1 LLSIIIKDFLEPF
14 SYLIYSIA
22 FLLEYRSNK
31 LIKEKVLLIYY
42 IIATGLLTYAA
53 FLALEYASNIIGNNN
68 NWLYNIHYFLSAVAL
83 GYYFNNLLVNKSKKR
98 IVAVLFSLVAIN
110 FIITDF
116 IITRPFFNSASTAF
130 LFLSVVGASLMYLHE
145 LLINMSE
152 KNILLNFNLWLIS
165 GYIIYFLGG
174 FFIILSY
181 SYLTDKLTSDQET
194 ILGYLWSV
202 LNVLLFV
209 TSIITLSSH
218 LWIAYWK
225 KSQ

>member
-1 LLSIIIKDFLEPF
+1 LLSIIIRDFLEPF
-14 SYLIYSIA
+14 SYLIYAIA
-22 FLLEYRSNK
+22 FLLEYRSNR
-31 LIKEKVLLIYY
+31 LIREKVLLIYY

-53 FLALEYASNIIGNNN
+53 MIAIDYETGTEGNN
-68 NWLYNIHYFLSAVAL
+68 NWLYNIHYFLSAVVMC
-83 GYYFNNLLVNKSKKR
+83 YYFNNILASKSKKK
-98 IVAVLFSLVAIN
+98 IITVLFSLVTVY

-116 IITRPFFNSASTAF
+116 IITKPYFNSTSAAF
-130 LFLSVVGASLMYLHE
+130 LFLSMVVASLMYLHE
-145 LLINMSE
+145 ILINMSE

-194 ILGYLWSV
+194 ILGDLWSV

-218 LWIAYWK
+218 LWITYRK

>member
-22 FLLEYRSNK
+22 LLLEYRSNK
-31 LIKEKVLLIYY
+31 LMREKVLLIYY
-42 IIATGLLTYAA
+42 IIATCLLTYAA
-53 FLALEYASNIIGNNN
+53 FLALQYASDSTGNN
-68 NWLYNIHYFLSAVAL
+68 NWLYNIHYFLSAVVL
-83 GYYFNNLLVNKSKKR
+83 GYYFNNLLVARSKKR
-98 IVAVLFSLVAIN
+98 IVSVLFSLVAIN

-116 IITRPFFNSASTAF
+116 IITRPFFNSTSTAF
-130 LFLSVVGASLMYLHE
+130 LFLSMVIASLMYLHE
-145 LLINMSE
+145 LLIKMSE
-152 KNILLNFNLWLIS
+152 KNILLNFNLWIVS
-165 GYIIYFLGG
+165 GYIIYFLVG

-194 ILGYLWSV
+194 ILGDLWSV

-218 LWIAYWK
+218 LWIAYRNR
-225 KSQ
+225 SL

>member
-1 LLSIIIKDFLEPF
+1 M
-14 SYLIYSIA
+14 
-22 FLLEYRSNK
+22 
-31 LIKEKVLLIYY
+31 VLLIYY
-42 IIATGLLTYAA
+42 ILATFLLGYAA
-53 FLALEYASNIIGNNN
+53 IISLNYKSSDAGNN
-68 NWLYNIHYFLSAVAL
+68 NWLYNIHYFLSAVVM
-83 GYYFNNLLVNKSKKR
+83 GYYFNNILVSKSKKK
-98 IVAVLFSLVAIN
+98 IVIVLFSLVAVN

-116 IITRPFFNSASTAF
+116 ILTKTYFNSTSTAF
-130 LFLSVVGASLMYLHE
+130 LFLSMVIASLMYLHE

-181 SYLTDKLTSDQET
+181 SYLTDKLTYDQET
-194 ILGYLWSV
+194 ILGDLWSV

-218 LWIAYWK
+218 LWITYRK